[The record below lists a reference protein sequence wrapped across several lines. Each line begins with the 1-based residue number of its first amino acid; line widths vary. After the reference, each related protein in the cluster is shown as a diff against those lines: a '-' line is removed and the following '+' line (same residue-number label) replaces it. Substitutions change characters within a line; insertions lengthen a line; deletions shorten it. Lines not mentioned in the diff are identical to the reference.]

1 MALVLKTAW
10 HDRNQYGKAIQE
22 LIDKQQKTYDL
33 SRDTKLRLK
42 ITQSIAYLIQT
53 QNSLIASHEK
63 RLQAHEPSLIAEL
76 SRENRDLRDKQRTR
90 EIISNNP
97 DYNAKHQAE
106 IEAFQ
111 NLTPDEQV
119 AYHKKLQE
127 DHKRNT
133 DAKKTEYNQ
142 LNDLV
147 WFQMKKTEL
156 DKACLSLEKD
166 LGKKGKVLIDKFK
179 AELTDLIELKELLL
193 NERAELKEQL
203 ALLTERRLEYEDIIK
218 SVNKEI
224 PKNVYLW
231 ATIKWIGHHNFEAD
245 FQIYKRKRNEGK
257 GSVKK
262 SLP

>member
-1 MALVLKTAW
+1 VRIVLKTAW
-10 HDRNQYGKAIQE
+10 HDRNQYGKVIQE

-90 EIISNNP
+90 EIITNNP

-111 NLTPDEQV
+111 NLTPSEQV
-119 AYHKKLQE
+119 AYQKKLQE
-127 DHKRNT
+127 DHRRKT

-147 WFQMKKTEL
+147 
-156 DKACLSLEKD
+156 
-166 LGKKGKVLIDKFK
+166 
-179 AELTDLIELKELLL
+179 
-193 NERAELKEQL
+193 
-203 ALLTERRLEYEDIIK
+203 
-218 SVNKEI
+218 
-224 PKNVYLW
+224 
-231 ATIKWIGHHNFEAD
+231 
-245 FQIYKRKRNEGK
+245 
-257 GSVKK
+257 
-262 SLP
+262 